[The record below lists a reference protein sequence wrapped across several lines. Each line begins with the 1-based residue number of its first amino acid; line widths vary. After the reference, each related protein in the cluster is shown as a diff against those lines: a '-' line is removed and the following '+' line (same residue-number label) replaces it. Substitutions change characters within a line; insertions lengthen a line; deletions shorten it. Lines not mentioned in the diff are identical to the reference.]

1 MRAAG
6 SACKIGSPDPVQD
19 AEAAA
24 VMLLSEEKRRFQRVR
39 VNILGRYMLPNR
51 REYPCQ
57 VVDMSPGGARL
68 VAPEVGE
75 VNDRIVAYLDHIGR
89 IEGQISRQCEG
100 GFAISINATSRKRD
114 KLANQLTWLANR
126 GQLGLPEDRRHARLV
141 PRNPFSQV
149 TLSDGRS
156 YRCKVLDMSL
166 SGAAVACEFCPAPG
180 TPVSIGSTEG
190 VVIRQIES
198 GFAVEFSSV
207 QSIQTL
213 TDQFGQIN

>member
-1 MRAAG
+1 MQG
-6 SACKIGSPDPVQD
+6 VN
-19 AEAAA
+19 AAA
-24 VMLLSEEKRRFQRVR
+24 TVPLSEEKRRFQRVR
-39 VNILGRYMLPNR
+39 VSILGRYMLPNR

-68 VAPEVGE
+68 VAPEAGE

-89 IEGQISRQCEG
+89 IEGQITRLCEG

-126 GQLGLPEDRRHARLV
+126 SELGLPEDRRHARLV
-141 PRNPFSQV
+141 PRNPYSQV

-180 TPVSIGSTEG
+180 TAVSIGNTEG
-190 VVIRQIES
+190 VVIRQIEN
-198 GFAVEFSSV
+198 GFAIEFSKV
-207 QSIQTL
+207 QSMQTL
-213 TDQFGQIN
+213 TAQFGQIN